1 MGSVGSGGSSQ
12 RAITMR
18 SVGTR
23 TTPNGPLAAVPS
35 HNPAARRRLDD
46 RSFSADRLPPPGTKS
61 AGVSA
66 DERTCGGERECYG
79 NGRGGLADSER
90 GQGNGAG
97 RQHVGNGPFAN
108 GGGRR
113 EGHRR
118 GESLDLC
125 GNSIILNNDKNGSHQ
140 APAHKEKCKAKLD
153 NHNPPNIMPISGK
166 LEQAQDPESLVRPS
180 AFKPVVPKSF
190 NSMQNLVCPLQAN
203 AGAGGGPSS
212 GGGGGGGGERGG
224 QATSGARRDQDSPGG
239 QASQSGGR
247 AAQGSLSDSGRNSL
261 TSLPTYAGSGYG
273 PPPALGPLSASTS
286 HINRLGTAGLDKP
299 DKPGYQN
306 GLSASDSGRSSSGKS
321 SSSYQRLSHL
331 SDAPVPLRPSPSS
344 DDVIRDL
351 EDRLW
356 EREQEVL
363 HMRRNLDQSEAAIA
377 QVFEEKQR
385 VWEREMEELR
395 QNYAGRLQQVTRR
408 AQRSQQALQAQIGRL
423 QQDKRRL
430 QDDMTVLLAQ
440 REELEKKCLD
450 FRKEQ
455 ADLLPKLEET
465 KWEVCQKAGE
475 ISLLKQQLRES
486 QGEVTQRAG
495 EMVALRNQLKE
506 LNAQLREREEAE
518 ISLKESFCTKTL
530 ELERCEAEL
539 QAMLAEVTVLR
550 DKLSAFETEVAV
562 LKKALSE
569 LGAGAGPALVRT
581 PEPGPG
587 DVGHLVLSR
596 SRERLLSPLSP
607 PEGPSSLPPL
617 PLPAPPNPD
626 ALLSL
631 QSDDSKV
638 QRQEAGELRR
648 QLELLQ
654 GELRAERQQRE
665 RQALTFAQER
675 QTWQGE
681 KERVLKYQAQLQLSY
696 VEMLQKNQALE
707 ERVDQLGAQLS
718 TPVPPL
724 PPPPDPPPTLALP
737 SPSSPPP
744 TATSPEVPVSAPVT
758 VSLTSPT
765 PPAEEKKPPVLH
777 QLAPPWPVPTR
788 LERIESTEI

>member
-1 MGSVGSGGSSQ
+1 
-12 RAITMR
+12 
-18 SVGTR
+18 
-23 TTPNGPLAAVPS
+23 
-35 HNPAARRRLDD
+35 
-46 RSFSADRLPPPGTKS
+46 
-61 AGVSA
+61 
-66 DERTCGGERECYG
+66 
-79 NGRGGLADSER
+79 
-90 GQGNGAG
+90 
-97 RQHVGNGPFAN
+97 
-108 GGGRR
+108 
-113 EGHRR
+113 
-118 GESLDLC
+118 
-125 GNSIILNNDKNGSHQ
+125 
-140 APAHKEKCKAKLD
+140 
-153 NHNPPNIMPISGK
+153 
-166 LEQAQDPESLVRPS
+166 
-180 AFKPVVPKSF
+180 
-190 NSMQNLVCPLQAN
+190 
-203 AGAGGGPSS
+203 
-212 GGGGGGGGERGG
+212 
-224 QATSGARRDQDSPGG
+224 
-239 QASQSGGR
+239 
-247 AAQGSLSDSGRNSL
+247 
-261 TSLPTYAGSGYG
+261 
-273 PPPALGPLSASTS
+273 
-286 HINRLGTAGLDKP
+286 
-299 DKPGYQN
+299 
-306 GLSASDSGRSSSGKS
+306 
-321 SSSYQRLSHL
+321 
-331 SDAPVPLRPSPSS
+331 
-344 DDVIRDL
+344 
-351 EDRLW
+351 
-356 EREQEVL
+356 
-363 HMRRNLDQSEAAIA
+363 MRRNLDQSEAAIA

-385 VWEREMEELR
+385 VWEHEMEELR

-408 AQRSQQALQAQIGRL
+408 AQRSQQALQAQIARL

-539 QAMLAEVTVLR
+539 QAMLAEVR
-550 DKLSAFETEVAV
+550 D
-562 LKKALSE
+562 
-569 LGAGAGPALVRT
+569 
-581 PEPGPG
+581 
-587 DVGHLVLSR
+587 
-596 SRERLLSPLSP
+596 P

-617 PLPAPPNPD
+617 PLPAPPAPD

-654 GELRAERQQRE
+654 SELRVERQQRE

-675 QTWQGE
+675 HTWQGE

-707 ERVDQLGAQLS
+707 ERVDQLGVQLS
-718 TPVPPL
+718 IPVPPPAL
-724 PPPPDPPPTLALP
+724 PPDPPPTLALP
-737 SPSSPPP
+737 SPGSSPPN
-744 TATSPEVPVSAPVT
+744 AISPEVPILAPIT

-765 PPAEEKKPPVLH
+765 PPAEEKKMPVLH